1 MNYSMKIRSQDD
13 MDKFILSHSGAGN
26 IYYDEEMNF
35 KPINWG
41 EEYVCATSIG
51 NHLTLERVKIELM

>member
-35 KPINWG
+35 KPINWD
-41 EEYVCATSIG
+41 EEYVAITSIG